1 MISVKDFTER
11 VMEFYVIKRDK
22 KKERFNINKLAKSLI
37 NSGVNYGDLDQ
48 IISEVCTKVYNGITT
63 DELKDI
69 VYNVLKKI
77 DKNVAENYRNG
88 TILKV
93 RTSEKEFEPFDKE
106 KIVKALIRETGA
118 DKETAKKIAD
128 EVERELK
135 KLKVKYLTAPMI
147 REIVNYKLIEYG
159 FEDLRHKH
167 TRLGMPVYDIT
178 KLIKSGSREN
188 ANLMYNPESI
198 HKWVADETM
207 KQYALLAIFPK
218 HIADAHIKG
227 DIHLHDLEYAATRP
241 VCLQH
246 DLRPFFKYGLRVDG
260 TGLHTSVSKPAKH
273 PEVAIQHAAKVMMA
287 AQTNMSGGQ
296 SIDEFNIWLAPYV
309 RGLSYEKIKQ
319 LMQMFIYE
327 LNQMYVARGGQT
339 IFSSIN
345 LELEIP
351 EFLKD
356 KPAVIAGTTRGT
368 YGDYEEEAKLIL
380 EALVDVMMEGDA
392 MGKPFL
398 FPNFIIKLRENAFKD
413 ENRELMYKIHQLSAK
428 FGIPYFINMLPDWQ
442 VTNTNA
448 MGCRTRL
455 SGNWT
460 GDAEIDTLRTG
471 NMQWYS
477 LNLPRIAY
485 EANGDDTK
493 LFEILNEKLELLK
506 EALLI
511 KHEVTKERL
520 YTDNLMPFL
529 TQEFDG
535 EPYYRYENTTKTFG
549 FVGLNE
555 MLKYHLG
562 EELHESKDAVK
573 FGEKVIGYIRDYAD
587 KLKEETGMRWTVTQ
601 TPAESSL
608 PYDEKI
614 LIFENGNYKLVKI
627 GEFVEEYLNKY
638 KDRAITY
645 GDNNI
650 EVYIKDENI
659 YAPSFD
665 KDGNIVLKPITHAI
679 RHKGKEI
686 YEIELESGKKVRVTG
701 DHSVFT
707 LNNNL
712 DVVEVKA
719 SDLKVGDFIITPKV
733 IPTIGKDEIYLN
745 EIVYEKDK
753 YYVKIKDH
761 IKFIEENEE
770 TLKERYEKYK
780 TKWKDLKPVLK
791 KKNAFRLDI
800 IESLVDKEQIEE
812 ISYGHANYIKNKIN
826 LDEKFGYLIGAFL
839 SEGHWNDK
847 CVEISNTN
855 KEFIENLAEIVEEV
869 FGKDA
874 YYITVKSDNRRYK
887 DLYVIGLN
895 KTVSM
900 VFKSLELDKLSSN
913 KEIPS
918 ILLANKSF
926 LKGLI
931 KGFIDGDGNIYIN
944 ESKGDYSIRLYTTS
958 EKLRD
963 TLCLAL
969 KMLGIDYK
977 LSIDKKSKINE
988 KWRDCYVIKIT
999 GKENI
1004 EKLSNIK
1011 IENNGRKEVIPKV
1024 ADKFKEIIN
1033 QYSQREWKERFGSD
1047 VKSLHI
1053 WEDVKKGYMSRYR
1066 AKKVLNIL
1074 GGINEI
1080 KEKYGKLLNK
1090 IEQLLNNDLLFEK
1103 IKSIRVLDE
1112 IPKYVYD
1119 ISVEGTENFI
1129 GGDGFI
1135 CLHNTAGRFAR
1146 LDYKYYKEETQS
1158 VVRGDLSDI
1167 ETLYYT
1173 NSSHVRV
1180 DAPITLGEKVKI
1192 EEKFHPLCNGGHIMH
1207 VWNIE
1212 SAADPD
1218 VLIDITRK
1226 ITKTDIGFWT
1236 YTKNLSVCNNCG
1248 ASAGGLIDK
1257 CINCGSEDVAKFSRI
1272 TGYLQNIS
1280 NWNRAKQKELEDRR
1294 LPKI

>member
-1 MISVKDFTER
+1 MISAKDFAEK
-11 VMEFYVIKRDK
+11 VMELYVIKRDK
-22 KKERFNINKLAKSLI
+22 RKEKFNVNKLAKSLI

-63 DELKDI
+63 DELKDV
-69 VYNVLKKI
+69 VYNILKKI
-77 DKNVAENYRNG
+77 DKDVAENYRKG
-88 TILKV
+88 IILKV

-118 DKETAKKIAD
+118 DKETAQKIAD

-159 FEDLRHKH
+159 FEELRHKH

-218 HIADAHIKG
+218 HIADAHLKG

-246 DLRPFFKYGLRVDG
+246 DLRPFFMYGLKVDG

-296 SIDEFNIWLAPYV
+296 SIDEFNVWLAPYV

-327 LNQMYVARGGQT
+327 LNQMYVARGGQSLSKDELIFIKEGDSLKVCKIGEFIDEFMEKYADEIVVDGDTEILYLDNTAEVYTISVNVKTGKAEFKRVYAISRHKPRGKVYKVIGKDGTSITVTEDHSLYHFDDNNNLVAVKPLELKHLVKVENIDNLDEAKLSKLEIKEIKEIDYNSYVYDLSVEDNENFITATGILCHNT

-356 KPAVIAGTTRGT
+356 KPAVMAGTTRGT

-398 FPNFIIKLRENAFKD
+398 FPNFIIKLRENAFRD
-413 ENRELMYKIHQLSAK
+413 ENKELMYKIHQLSAK

-485 EANGDDTK
+485 EANGDDDK
-493 LFEILNEKLELLK
+493 LFEILHERLELVK

-520 YTDNLMPFL
+520 YVDNLMPFL

-535 EPYYRYENTTKTFG
+535 ESYYRYEHTTKTFG

-573 FGEKVIGYIRDYAD
+573 FGEKIIGYIREYAD
-587 KLKEETGMRWTVTQ
+587 KLKEETGLRWTVTQ
-601 TPAESSL
+601 TPAES
-608 PYDEKI
+608 
-614 LIFENGNYKLVKI
+614 
-627 GEFVEEYLNKY
+627 
-638 KDRAITY
+638 
-645 GDNNI
+645 
-650 EVYIKDENI
+650 
-659 YAPSFD
+659 
-665 KDGNIVLKPITHAI
+665 
-679 RHKGKEI
+679 
-686 YEIELESGKKVRVTG
+686 
-701 DHSVFT
+701 
-707 LNNNL
+707 
-712 DVVEVKA
+712 
-719 SDLKVGDFIITPKV
+719 
-733 IPTIGKDEIYLN
+733 
-745 EIVYEKDK
+745 
-753 YYVKIKDH
+753 
-761 IKFIEENEE
+761 
-770 TLKERYEKYK
+770 
-780 TKWKDLKPVLK
+780 
-791 KKNAFRLDI
+791 
-800 IESLVDKEQIEE
+800 
-812 ISYGHANYIKNKIN
+812 
-826 LDEKFGYLIGAFL
+826 
-839 SEGHWNDK
+839 
-847 CVEISNTN
+847 C
-855 KEFIENLAEIVEEV
+855 
-869 FGKDA
+869 
-874 YYITVKSDNRRYK
+874 
-887 DLYVIGLN
+887 
-895 KTVSM
+895 
-900 VFKSLELDKLSSN
+900 
-913 KEIPS
+913 
-918 ILLANKSF
+918 
-926 LKGLI
+926 
-931 KGFIDGDGNIYIN
+931 
-944 ESKGDYSIRLYTTS
+944 
-958 EKLRD
+958 
-963 TLCLAL
+963 
-969 KMLGIDYK
+969 
-977 LSIDKKSKINE
+977 
-988 KWRDCYVIKIT
+988 
-999 GKENI
+999 
-1004 EKLSNIK
+1004 
-1011 IENNGRKEVIPKV
+1011 
-1024 ADKFKEIIN
+1024 
-1033 QYSQREWKERFGSD
+1033 
-1047 VKSLHI
+1047 
-1053 WEDVKKGYMSRYR
+1053 
-1066 AKKVLNIL
+1066 
-1074 GGINEI
+1074 
-1080 KEKYGKLLNK
+1080 
-1090 IEQLLNNDLLFEK
+1090 
-1103 IKSIRVLDE
+1103 
-1112 IPKYVYD
+1112 
-1119 ISVEGTENFI
+1119 
-1129 GGDGFI
+1129 
-1135 CLHNTAGRFAR
+1135 AGRMAR
-1146 LDYKYYKEETQS
+1146 LDYKYYKEETIS
-1158 VVRGDLSDI
+1158 VVRGDLNDVDS
-1167 ETLYYT
+1167 LYYT

-1180 DAPITLGEKVKI
+1180 DAPITLGEKVRI

-1218 VLIDITRK
+1218 VLMDITKK

-1236 YTKNLSVCNNCG
+1236 YTKNLSVCNKCG
-1248 ASAGGLIDK
+1248 LSMGGLRDR
-1257 CINCGSEDVAKFSRI
+1257 CINCGSEDIAKFSRI

-1280 NWNRAKQKELEDRR
+1280 NWNKAKQKELEDRR
-1294 LPKI
+1294 LPRI